1 MKGRNVKKIKI
12 GIIGVGGVTQFGHI
26 PSFQAIP
33 GVDVT
38 AISDINRE
46 KLEFVSK
53 HFGIA
58 DTYTEY
64 EQLLKR
70 EDIDGV
76 SICTPNH
83 LHAQISI
90 AALKSGKHV
99 LCEKPFAINIKQ
111 AESIINEASK
121 SGKVFLENFS
131 QRFDV
136 TTKIINSYISK
147 GKLGHIYY
155 AKCSYLRRK
164 GHPGL
169 RGWFTHKNESG
180 GGALI
185 DIGVHMMDLG
195 LCFMGFPKPVS
206 LTASTYDY
214 FTNHADDGGWP
225 PSATRIGDNFNKKV
239 DTEDLATAFI
249 TFDNG
254 STLLL
259 EAGWAGYSE
268 VGIKI
273 SLFGT
278 KAGVELLKTVGG
290 VDEGHPI
297 HFKIVE
303 EVDGHLV
310 ESNPVVPETFSYWKN
325 TFPGFIQHFVACIR
339 GEEKPIMELNYL
351 LTVQRIID
359 LIYLSAQT
367 RKEVKL

>member
-1 MKGRNVKKIKI
+1 MKKIRI
-12 GIIGVGGVTQFGHI
+12 GIIGAGGVAQFGHI

-38 AISDINRE
+38 AICDINKE

-53 HFGIA
+53 HFGIT

-83 LHAQISI
+83 LHAQVSI
-90 AALKSGKHV
+90 AALQSGKHV

-111 AESIINEASK
+111 AESIINGASRY
-121 SGKVFLENFS
+121 GKVFLENFS

-147 GKLGHIYY
+147 GTLGHIYY
-155 AKCSYLRRK
+155 TKCSYLRRK

-169 RGWFTHKNESG
+169 GGWFTHKNESG
-180 GGALI
+180 GGTLI
-185 DIGVHMMDLG
+185 DIGVHMIDLG
-195 LCFMGFPKPVS
+195 LCFMGFPKPVL

-214 FTNHADDGGWP
+214 FANHAVDGGWP
-225 PSATRIGDNFNKKV
+225 PIATRIGDNFNKKV

-290 VDEGHPI
+290 VDEGRPI

-339 GEEKPIMELNYL
+339 GEEKPIMGLNYL

-359 LIYLSAQT
+359 SIYLSAQT